1 MVKLV
6 RLRNYEKKLGLFI
19 VVGLFLILVLFSV
32 IMAFLYK
39 INSYFLITG
48 VVAKDALVEAV
59 VSDSELQILYKNS
72 ILYVDDVRYKYSI
85 NEVMLGAIKRNNTV
99 YNLVYISFP
108 TKKMKENDVVD
119 LVFLDRKIGFMEIF
133 KLVWKEIL

>member
-48 VVAKDALVEAV
+48 VVVKDSLVEAV

-72 ILYVDDVRYKYSI
+72 ILYVDDVRYEYSI
-85 NEVMLGAIKRNNTV
+85 SEVMLGAIKRNNMV

-119 LVFLDRKIGFMEIF
+119 LVFLDRKIGFIEIF

>member
-39 INSYFLITG
+39 INSYFLITV
-48 VVAKDALVEAV
+48 VVAKDSLVEAV

-72 ILYVDDVRYKYSI
+72 ILYVDDVRYEYSI
-85 NEVMLGAIKRNNTV
+85 SEVMLGAIKRNNTV